1 MDYINWANEYIESA
15 NKINDRIINLI
26 ERKKHNDNFIDE
38 INIDY
43 NIGLFLSMRDECMR
57 TAKVLLKMAEKNK
70 GQDV

>member
-1 MDYINWANEYIESA
+1 MDYIKWADEYIESA

-43 NIGLFLSMRDECMR
+43 QIRRFCSIRDECMES
-57 TAKVLLKMAEKNK
+57 AKALLKMAEKKK